1 MSEPK
6 RKYTILPG
14 VPTPDFE
21 SILEASSDYSD
32 PGELEF
38 TMRSYT
44 EMPKPGRTVTS
55 PSATDI
61 ANLQKLGDEVSE
73 EEERAKE
80 ISRERM
86 EAIKARSVTMPASI
100 EELRDVARNSD
111 IDDDKRDE
119 IETDLKSRQDEAEKK
134 EELEKI
140 RAERRSQ
147 QKKAVEEIR
156 ARSAANEAAAQKAA
170 EEAKED
176 EENLI
181 LSDDDAADSF
191 SEFL

>member
-1 MSEPK
+1 MSEAK

-14 VPTPDFE
+14 VPTPDYE
-21 SILEASSDYSD
+21 AILDASSDYSD
-32 PGELEF
+32 PGELDF

-44 EMPKPGRTVTS
+44 EMPKPSRTATP
-55 PSATDI
+55 PSADDI

-119 IETDLKSRQDEAEKK
+119 IEAELKSRQDEVEKK

-147 QKKAVEEIR
+147 QKKAVEEIK

>member
-1 MSEPK
+1 MSEAK

-14 VPTPDFE
+14 VPTPDYE
-21 SILEASSDYSD
+21 AILDASSDYSD
-32 PGELEF
+32 PGELDF

-44 EMPKPGRTVTS
+44 EMPKPSRTATP
-55 PSATDI
+55 PSADDI

-119 IETDLKSRQDEAEKK
+119 IEAELKSRQDEAEKK

-147 QKKAVEEIR
+147 QKKAVEEIK